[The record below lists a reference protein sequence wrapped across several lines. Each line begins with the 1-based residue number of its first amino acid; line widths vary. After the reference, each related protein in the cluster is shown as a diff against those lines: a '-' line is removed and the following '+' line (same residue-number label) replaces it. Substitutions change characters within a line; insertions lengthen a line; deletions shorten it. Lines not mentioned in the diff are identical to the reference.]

1 VLKFDDLP
9 PRYRRNVDTEA
20 PFDRRPGARPTMS
33 AADIEDI
40 VAFLN
45 TLTDGF
51 VRISPRASLP

>member
-1 VLKFDDLP
+1 
-9 PRYRRNVDTEA
+9 VDTEA
-20 PFDRRPGARPTMS
+20 PFDRRPGDRPAMS
-33 AADIEDI
+33 EADIEDI